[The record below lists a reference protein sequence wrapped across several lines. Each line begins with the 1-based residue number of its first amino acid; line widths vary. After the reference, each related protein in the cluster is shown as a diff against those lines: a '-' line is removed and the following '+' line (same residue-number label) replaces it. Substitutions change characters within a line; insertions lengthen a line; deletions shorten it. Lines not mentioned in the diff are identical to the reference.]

1 MNQATEI
8 YSREF
13 DSIFFS
19 LPRSLQDRL
28 ETRIREMGRRL
39 QDFPHHRLQGRSE
52 FRLRVGDYRI
62 IYVHGRCRQC
72 PTRFSFGVLSLV
84 GCQRAWMVIGLV
96 LLTWLVFFAYCER
109 EFKNKAEIQLKS

>member
-19 LPRSLQDRL
+19 LPPSLQDRL

-62 IYVHGRCRQC
+62 IYDFDIHRNE
-72 PTRFSFGVLSLV
+72 LALV
-84 GCQRAWMVIGLV
+84 TLGHR
-96 LLTWLVFFAYCER
+96 R
-109 EFKNKAEIQLKS
+109 EVYLR